1 MLCLWCPTF
10 GCMPVNHTFTW
21 LLLRGRVNIPH
32 IQFVACRLLRL
43 NRICANGL
51 ALFFG
56 KKTHVIFFLNH
67 DKISAKTSETI
78 RPIASIIQLMDFDS
92 LKQAAKIYRNCTRN
106 HSGIAHLLSRDKS
119 FLFPTTLHNTHRSSR
134 VLITTSCLHLSCLV

>member
-1 MLCLWCPTF
+1 MVPNFWMYACEPYIYMTAAQRKSKYPTYPICGMQTFKIKPYLCQWFSIFLWEKNPRKF
-10 GCMPVNHTFTW
+10 
-21 LLLRGRVNIPH
+21 
-32 IQFVACRLLRL
+32 
-43 NRICANGL
+43 
-51 ALFFG
+51 
-56 KKTHVIFFLNH
+56 FFLNH
-67 DKISAKTSETI
+67 DKISAKNSETI

-119 FLFPTTLHNTHRSSR
+119 FLFPTTLHNTHCSSR